1 MRLAWAAVLLAAL
14 FVIGCG
20 DNIHPGGETALVVT
34 AAPNL
39 ETTEGGG
46 TATFTVAL
54 DVAPLSD
61 VNIEVASSNSGEGT
75 VSPRTIT
82 LTAQNFNIP
91 VTITVTGVDD
101 QIDDDDQTY
110 QVTLDAGA
118 TGNSSVTVTNVDNDG
133 VGVVVAPTT
142 GLQTTEGGG
151 TATFTVMLSAQ
162 PTADVT
168 IPVTS
173 VDTTEGTV
181 DPAQL
186 VFTAGNWNAPQIV
199 TVTGV
204 DDAIADGSVSYMVA
218 LGTATSDDAEYN
230 NFDPDDVMLTNIDND
245 SPGVTVSPTSGLITT
260 EGGGTA
266 TFTVVLTAQPTA
278 DVTFGVS
285 SSDPGEGTANVASLV
300 FTTVNW
306 DAPQTVTVT
315 GKDDPLNDGDQ
326 AYTIVLAPAVS
337 ADPGYTGF
345 DPPDVSV
352 TNRDDENPG
361 FVISPTSGLVTSET
375 GGTDSFTVALL
386 SAPTANVTIAVTTDD
401 ATEGS
406 AAPAALV
413 FTPANFG
420 VPQTVTVTGNDDFV
434 ADGNQVYHAVL
445 GPAVS
450 ADPAYDGLD
459 PPDVTVSNTDN
470 DSPGVTVTPTSGLL
484 TSELGDKATFTIVLN
499 SEPTANV
506 TITLRSNDTS
516 EGTVSPTSVT
526 FTSLN
531 WFMPRTIT
539 VTGRDDALADG
550 NQVYKIVINPATSAD
565 PRYNGLDPPDVQV
578 TNLDNDTAAV
588 LVTADPLLPVS
599 ENGTT
604 ATFTMRLTTQ
614 PTANVTCTLDTS
626 DATEGTVAPTSVTFT
641 AANFATPQTITVTGV
656 DDTIVDGAQLFFI
669 ITNNCTSTDNAY
681 NNFNPIDVSCRNSD
695 ND

>member
-1 MRLAWAAVLLAAL
+1 MRLAWAAVLLAASS
-14 FVIGCG
+14 GCG
-20 DNIHPGGETALVVT
+20 DNLHPGGETALVVT

-39 ETTEGGG
+39 ATTESGG

-54 DVAPLSD
+54 DVAPARD
-61 VNIEVASSNSGEGT
+61 VTIEVASSNSGEGT

-82 LTAQNFNIP
+82 LTAQNFAIP

-101 QIDDDDQTY
+101 QVDDGDQTY

-118 TGNSSVTVTNVDNDG
+118 TGNTAIPVTNVDNDG

-142 GLQTTEGGG
+142 GLQTTEAGG
-151 TATFTVMLSAQ
+151 TAMFTVMLSAQ

-168 IPVTS
+168 IPITS
-173 VDTTEGTV
+173 IDTTEGTV

-204 DDAIADGSVSYMVA
+204 DDAIADGSVSFMVA
-218 LGTATSDDAEYN
+218 LGTATSTDPAYD

-285 SSDPGEGTANVASLV
+285 SSDPGEGTASTASLV

-337 ADPGYTGF
+337 TDPGYTGF

-361 FVISPTSGLVTSET
+361 FVITPTSGLVTSET
-375 GGTDSFTVALL
+375 GGSDSFTVALL

-406 AAPAALV
+406 AAPAQLV
-413 FTPANFG
+413 FTPTNFD
-420 VPQTVTVTGNDDFV
+420 VPQTVTVTGSDDFV
-434 ADGNQVYHAVL
+434 ADGNQVYHVVL
-445 GPAVS
+445 AAAVS

-470 DSPGVTVTPTSGLL
+470 DTPGITVTPTSGLL
-484 TSELGDKATFTIVLN
+484 TSELGDQATFTIVLN

-506 TITLRSNDTS
+506 TITLLSNDAT
-516 EGTVSPTSVT
+516 EGSISPTSVT
-526 FTSLN
+526 FTALN

-539 VTGRDDALADG
+539 ITGKDDLLADG
-550 NQVYKIVINPATSAD
+550 NQPYTIVTNAATSAD
-565 PRYNGLDPPDVQV
+565 PRYNGLNAANVSV

-588 LVTADPLLPVS
+588 VINADPLLPVS

-604 ATFTMRLTTQ
+604 ATFTIVLTTQ
-614 PTANVTCTLDTS
+614 PTANVTCSFTSSDT
-626 DATEGTVAPTSVTFT
+626 TEGTVSPASVTFT
-641 AANFATPQTITVTGV
+641 AANFATPQTVTVTGV
-656 DDTIVDGAQLFFI
+656 DDAIVDGAQLFFI
-669 ITNNCTSTDNAY
+669 ITNPCSSTDLSY
-681 NNFNPIDVSCRNSD
+681 KNFNPADVSCRNSD